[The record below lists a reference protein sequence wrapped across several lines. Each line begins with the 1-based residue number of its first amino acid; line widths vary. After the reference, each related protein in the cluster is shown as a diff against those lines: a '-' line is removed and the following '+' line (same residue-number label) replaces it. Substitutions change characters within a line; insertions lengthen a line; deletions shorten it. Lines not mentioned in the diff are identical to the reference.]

1 MVNPHLYHDRV
12 TLKKILSLMVPLFIS
27 GNNSALAAEKS
38 AINDDIIIITG
49 KAEATGITEDSKMY
63 NTSSMSTATGLN
75 LSARETPQSVSVLTK
90 QRMLDQDLK
99 NVTSAVDNIT
109 GISVRQSDSDRFS
122 FTSRECGLK
131 IFCVMV

>member
-90 QRMLDQDLK
+90 QRMLDQILRMLP
-99 NVTSAVDNIT
+99 VQWIILLA
-109 GISVRQSDSDRFS
+109 SV
-122 FTSRECGLK
+122 CGNQIAIVL
-131 IFCVMV
+131 VLHRGNAD